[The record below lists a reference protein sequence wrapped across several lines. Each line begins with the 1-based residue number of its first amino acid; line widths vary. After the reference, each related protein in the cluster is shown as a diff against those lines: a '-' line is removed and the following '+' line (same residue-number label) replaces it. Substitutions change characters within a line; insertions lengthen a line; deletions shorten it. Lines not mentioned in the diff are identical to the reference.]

1 MKRQLQAVTL
11 VFAILG
17 NLVLLPQAN
26 ANLNG
31 NLSVNID
38 GFNNQKGQVCLS
50 LFSSSKGFPD
60 NGKRAIKAQCIK
72 IGQIPQTVIFPNLK
86 AGNYAVAVIH
96 DANGDNT
103 LNRNSLGI
111 PTEGFG
117 FSQNPI
123 IRTSAPKFG
132 DAAVLV
138 AGSSTDIK
146 IQLQYFLGS

>member
-1 MKRQLQAVTL
+1 MKRQLQEVTL

-26 ANLNG
+26 ASLNG
-31 NLSVNID
+31 NLSVRID

-72 IGQIPQTVIFPNLK
+72 IKEIPQIVTFPNLK

-123 IRTSAPKFG
+123 IRTGAPKFG